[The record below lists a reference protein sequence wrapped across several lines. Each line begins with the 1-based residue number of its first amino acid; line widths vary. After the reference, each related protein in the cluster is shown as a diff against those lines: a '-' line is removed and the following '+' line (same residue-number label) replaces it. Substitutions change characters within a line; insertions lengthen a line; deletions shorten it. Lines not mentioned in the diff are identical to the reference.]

1 MLGNYLGTFANDYV
15 LGTAQALAGGAILAM
30 LSSTM
35 MPEAYEL
42 GGGTVTYSTIAGFL
56 VGFWVVTLS
65 LVG

>member
-1 MLGNYLGTFANDYV
+1 MLFRS
-15 LGTAQALAGGAILAM
+15 AGGAILAM

-65 LVG
+65 LG